1 MFVKI
6 KITESHSIK
15 PTLCCYTDC
24 HSNVTAGNV
33 GLQQGRDHLTY
44 SNKGEGA
51 GVIKKHHE
59 AVPLINV
66 SYGQFSL
73 LKRAVGSMYLAGH
86 SAVPCKNTQQET
98 E

>member
-1 MFVKI
+1 MSLQEMSACSMEA
-6 KITESHSIK
+6 ITSLI
-15 PTLCCYTDC
+15 
-24 HSNVTAGNV
+24 
-33 GLQQGRDHLTY
+33 LTR
-44 SNKGEGA
+44 GGGA
-51 GVIKKHHE
+51 GGGIKKHHE

-86 SAVPCKNTQQET
+86 SAVPCKNTQQER